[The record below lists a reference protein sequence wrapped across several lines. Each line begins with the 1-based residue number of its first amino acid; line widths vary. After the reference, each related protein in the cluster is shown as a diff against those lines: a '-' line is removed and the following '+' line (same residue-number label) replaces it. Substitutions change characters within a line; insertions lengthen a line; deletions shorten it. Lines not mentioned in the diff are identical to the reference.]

1 MSRDGS
7 SDETEGSWIFVLCA
21 EWCGVCRELKR
32 SIPSSIGQRVSWID
46 IEADAHL
53 VEGLDIE
60 NFPTLAVF
68 RGEDGWVFYGAVEPY
83 WGAINGMRRFAGM
96 ELDDALRLALTRMKG
111 ASS

>member
-7 SDETEGSWIFVLCA
+7 SGEAEDSWIYVFCA

-32 SIPSSIGQRVSWID
+32 SIPSNVGKRLRWVD
-46 IEADAHL
+46 IEADAHM

-68 RGEDGWVFYGAVEPY
+68 RDDGWVFYGAVAPY
-83 WGAINGMRRFAGM
+83 WETINGMRRFAGM
-96 ELDDALRLALTRMKG
+96 ELDEALRLALSRVRG
-111 ASS
+111 QYL